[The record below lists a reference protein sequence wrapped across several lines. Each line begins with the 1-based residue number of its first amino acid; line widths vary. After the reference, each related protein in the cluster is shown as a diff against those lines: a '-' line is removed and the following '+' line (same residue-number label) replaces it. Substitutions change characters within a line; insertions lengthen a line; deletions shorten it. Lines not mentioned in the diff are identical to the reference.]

1 MCTWCRALATKGLQ
15 RIMPKGGMWGLFGW
29 HTVPSL
35 SADINTSSSATQREI
50 ILTEGEFDAMAVSQ
64 GLSSLPDSDP
74 LKHVPA
80 VSVPNGCNNLP
91 PSLLPLLEPFQKIY
105 LWLDNDKSGWEAC
118 DKFIAKLGPERC
130 VVVRPT
136 ENDEV
141 SCCVCCS
148 RDHGWYCA

>member
-1 MCTWCRALATKGLQ
+1 MCTLCRALATKGLQ

-29 HTVPSL
+29 HTVPPH
-35 SADINTSSSATQREI
+35 SADVNTISSATQREI

-64 GLSSLPDSDP
+64 GLSSLPDGDP

-118 DKFIAKLGPERC
+118 DKFISKLGPERC
-130 VVVRPT
+130 VVVRPA

-148 RDHGWYCA
+148 R